1 MAMRTRLKAGSSP
14 APGII
19 VFDMDGVLVDVA
31 ESYRETIVRTV
42 EHFTGHTIER
52 ALIQR
57 YKNEGG
63 WNNDWELSQRLCA
76 DLGVTVEYNTVVD
89 YFNHLFLDQGL
100 IHRERWLPKPGF
112 LESLASRYLLAIF
125 TGRNLL
131 EARITL
137 EREGCFD
144 RFLKITSDDV
154 SRFKPDPEGLHQI
167 MALHPGKELLYI
179 GDTVDDARSA
189 RSASVNFI
197 GIAGGDEHLALLL
210 ENEGAITVLTN
221 INELEEVLCAAR
233 P

>member
-1 MAMRTRLKAGSSP
+1 MVKPLLKAGLQP
-14 APGII
+14 APSII

-42 EHFTGHTIER
+42 GHFTGHTIER
-52 ALIQR
+52 SLIQR

-76 DLGVTVEYNTVVD
+76 NLGCSVEYSAVVD
-89 YFNHLFLDQGL
+89 YFNHLFLDHGL

-112 LESLASRYLLAIF
+112 IEGLASRYMLAIF

-137 EREGCFD
+137 EREGCFEQ
-144 RFLKITSDDV
+144 FLKITSDDV
-154 SRFKPDPEGLHQI
+154 TRFKPDPEGLHQI
-167 MALHPGKELLYI
+167 MTLHPGKELLYI

-189 RSASVNFI
+189 RAAGVNFV
-197 GIAGGDEHLALLL
+197 GIAGGDEELASLLK
-210 ENEGAITVLTN
+210 NEGAIAVLTN
-221 INELEEVLCAAR
+221 VNELEEVLCAAR